1 MKLKE
6 LLAGLEI
13 LSANLDLETEITGV
27 SYDSRQ
33 VKSGDLFVALSGYT
47 ADGHRFIPQAMA
59 AGAAA
64 ALCQTPPEDGTPYVQ
79 VKDSRR
85 ALAVAGG
92 NFFGHPAEAMTMVGI
107 TGTNGKTTTTYLL
120 KAILEARGETVGLIG
135 TNQNMIGQEVI
146 PTERTTPESFELQK
160 LFARMRDA
168 GCTYVVMEVSSHAL
182 FLDRVYGIRYQV
194 GVFTNLTQ
202 DHLDFHKTMEAY
214 CDAKALLFRS
224 CETGVVNAA
233 DPWTPRLPAD
243 STCKVI
249 SFSSVSGSRA
259 GAAEPPRGK
268 DCGMDSLHGTGE
280 SGASEPRNPRP
291 AGGGACKANSLSGS
305 CPADLWSENACLAAD
320 HVAFTAVYGETR
332 VPVRVNIP
340 GRFMIDNALDVLGA
354 ALALGIPLEESAAV
368 LARVPHVKGRV
379 EVVPTPGKDYTV
391 LIDYAHSPDSLENV
405 LTTVKGFAKGRTVAL
420 FGCGGDRD
428 KSKRPKM
435 GRVAAGTADFVIVT
449 TDNPRTERPADI
461 IADIL
466 PGLEGSGTPYEV
478 VEDRVEAIRWAMDH
492 ARAGDVI
499 VLCGK
504 GHETYQEVG
513 HEKRHMDEREIVA
526 EYL

>member
-13 LSANLDLETEITGV
+13 LSAAVDMETEIGDV
-27 SYDSRQ
+27 CYDSRQ
-33 VKSGDLFVALSGYT
+33 AKPGVLFVALSGYT
-47 ADGHRFIPQAMA
+47 VDGHKFIPQAVA

-64 ALCQTPPEDGTPYVQ
+64 VLCQVPPEGEGIPYVQ
-79 VKDSRR
+79 VADSRR
-85 ALAVAGG
+85 ALAVAGT
-92 NFFGHPAEAMTMVGI
+92 NFFGHPAEAMTMVGV

-120 KAILEARGETVGLIG
+120 KAVLEARGEKVGLIG
-135 TNQNMIGQEVI
+135 TNQNMIGEEVL

-160 LFARMRDA
+160 LFARMRAA
-168 GCTYVVMEVSSHAL
+168 GCTHVVMEVSSHAL
-182 FLDRVYGIRYQV
+182 FLDRVYGVDYKV

-214 CDAKALLFRS
+214 CDAKAILFQN
-224 CETGVVNAA
+224 CGTGVVNAA
-233 DPWTPRLPAD
+233 DPWTPRLLEHA
-243 STCKVI
+243 SCKVL
-249 SFSSVSGSRA
+249 SFTST
-259 GAAEPPRGK
+259 
-268 DCGMDSLHGTGE
+268 GT
-280 SGASEPRNPRP
+280 
-291 AGGGACKANSLSGS
+291 
-305 CPADLWSENACLAAD
+305 ADLRAENITLTAD
-320 HVAFTAVYGETR
+320 HVAFTAVYKEER

-340 GRFMIDNALDVLGA
+340 GHFMVDNALDVLGA

-379 EVVPTPGKDYTV
+379 EVVPTPGKAYTV

-405 LTTVKGFAKGRTVAL
+405 LTTVRGFAKGRTVAL

-428 KSKRPKM
+428 KAKRPKM
-435 GRVAAGTADFVIVT
+435 GRAAAENADFLVVT

-466 PGLEGSGTPYEV
+466 PGLAGTGTPYEV
-478 VEDRVEAIRWAMDH
+478 IEDRVEAIRWALDH
-492 ARAGDVI
+492 AEAGDVV

-526 EYL
+526 DYLRK